1 MRVLQHGRAIVRQV
15 PARTDRRSYR
25 PGDFVLTRA
34 QGGFARLLGAATG
47 GPLDHAALIVDASG
61 GLIEV
66 NPYITAG
73 CGLLR
78 RAHIGDYLDAGQPC
92 WVGYVELQEGT
103 RQAVVDFAE
112 RRYATQTPLSAFGIL
127 TLALQALLCIAPR
140 ARTGRHA
147 WLRPLHPL
155 FDRHALVLREEHTYL
170 AGEFVARALERGGF
184 LWDVDPA
191 HITPADLFTRFH
203 LRDESDGGIV
213 VPLAQARRSRRAS
226 AVPAA
231 DRGPARVSPFLPRG
245 QRSAP
250 ASLTPAGAAPCAAM
264 PQQFEVA
271 TPDGVRTLMHVALFT
286 AGGLTVVHCL
296 ELMARAL
303 RQES

>member
-1 MRVLQHGRAIVRQV
+1 MRVLHHGRAIVRQLSTR
-15 PARTDRRSYR
+15 AERRSYR

-34 QGGFARLLGAATG
+34 EGGFARLLGAATG

-66 NPYITAG
+66 NPQIAVG
-73 CGLLR
+73 GSLLR

-112 RRYATQTPLSAFGIL
+112 RRYATQTPISAIGIL
-127 TLALQALLCIAPR
+127 TLVLQALLCVAPR
-140 ARTGRHA
+140 ARTERHA
-147 WLRPLHPL
+147 WLRLLHPL
-155 FDRHALVLREEHTYL
+155 FDRHALILREEHTYL
-170 AGEFVARALERGGF
+170 SGEFVARALERGGF

-191 HITPADLFTRFH
+191 HITPAELFTRFH
-203 LRDESDGGIV
+203 LRDESDAGVV
-213 VPLAQARRSRRAS
+213 VPLAHARRSRRAAS
-226 AVPAA
+226 APPA
-231 DRGPARVSPFLPRG
+231 DRGPARVSPFVPRG

-250 ASLTPAGAAPCAAM
+250 AARTLAGAAAYAAM
-264 PQQFEVA
+264 PQAFEEA